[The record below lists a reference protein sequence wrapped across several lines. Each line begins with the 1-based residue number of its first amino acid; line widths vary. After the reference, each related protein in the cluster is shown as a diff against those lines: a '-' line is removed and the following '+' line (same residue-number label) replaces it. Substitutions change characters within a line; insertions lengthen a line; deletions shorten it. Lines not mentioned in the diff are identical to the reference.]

1 MMEPLQ
7 LFKEGKLKEA
17 AILHKKEI
25 SAFVQKLKKKK
36 PRELDKIVHQLH
48 EEAFLKIDCLEC
60 ANCCSSI
67 SPTLYDK
74 DIDRLSKAL
83 KIKPSV
89 FTETYLKLDEE
100 GDYVFKETPCPFL
113 LPDNYCLYYE
123 ARPKACRE
131 YPHTDRKRFYQILKL
146 SVKNMEV
153 CPAAYNVMMRLYNE
167 HQHLV

>member
-1 MMEPLQ
+1 MEPLQ
-7 LFKEGKLKEA
+7 LYKEGKLRA
-17 AILHKKEI
+17 SALLHKKEI
-25 SAFVQKLKKKK
+25 TSFVQKLKQKK
-36 PRELDKIVHQLH
+36 PKALDKIVQQLH
-48 EEAFLKIDCLEC
+48 DEAFNEIDCLEC

-74 DIDRLSKAL
+74 DIERLSKVL

-89 FTETYLKLDEE
+89 FTEKYLNVDEE

-131 YPHTDRKRFYQILKL
+131 YPHTDRKRFYQIVKL

-153 CPAAYNVMMRLYNE
+153 CPVAYEVMMRLYKE
-167 HQHLV
+167 YQHLV